1 MEVVWGNLKV
11 EGIFDDENV
20 NSEFCFASEW

>member
-11 EGIFDDENV
+11 EGIFDGENV
-20 NSEFCFASEW
+20 NGEFCFASEW